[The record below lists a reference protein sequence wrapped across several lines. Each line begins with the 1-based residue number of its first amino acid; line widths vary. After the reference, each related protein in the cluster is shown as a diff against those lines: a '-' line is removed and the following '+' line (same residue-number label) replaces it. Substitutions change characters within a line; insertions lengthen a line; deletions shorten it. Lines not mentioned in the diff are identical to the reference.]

1 MYEKVIIPTDGS
13 DCAKRGVEEG
23 LWIAKT
29 LGVKAIALYVVDIS
43 EYEGHHHESIK
54 TSVKAGLKKAGKEAL
69 KAVVNRG
76 KKWDVD
82 VEPRIV
88 MGKPFREIIK
98 AGSENDVIFI
108 SSHGASGWTKLFVGS
123 TTDKVIKNSRCT
135 VAVVRGK
142 YTK

>member
-1 MYEKVIIPTDGS
+1 M
-13 DCAKRGVEEG
+13 
-23 LWIAKT
+23 AKT